1 MKYEPKIELYF
12 PEEIKSG
19 LDRIQ
24 KVYKGWALE
33 DVDIDKLLEGIDQAI
48 EDNTKADTE
57 DNTHAIAVEYDSN
70 TCDYTFD
77 PYFDPS
83 FDLSWDE
90 IDEFFVDDE
99 TDDIEDEELFYSGM
113 ADMEP
118 CLSLDEEEN
127 DENICSSEDD
137 YHLSELDDFDRE
149 DATEVIRAPITET
162 IIIESHGYRRG

>member
-57 DNTHAIAVEYDSN
+57 DNTHDFGKALD
-70 TCDYTFD
+70 
-77 PYFDPS
+77 
-83 FDLSWDE
+83 

-118 CLSLDEEEN
+118 CLSL
-127 DENICSSEDD
+127 
-137 YHLSELDDFDRE
+137 
-149 DATEVIRAPITET
+149 
-162 IIIESHGYRRG
+162 

>member
-48 EDNTKADTE
+48 EDNTKA
-57 DNTHAIAVEYDSN
+57 NTTDAIAIATDVDLDES
-70 TCDYTFD
+70 DYKEAEAFYVD
-77 PYFDPS
+77 
-83 FDLSWDE
+83 WDE
-90 IDEFFVDDE
+90 
-99 TDDIEDEELFYSGM
+99 EDEELPWYEE
-113 ADMEP
+113 D
-118 CLSLDEEEN
+118 EEN

-149 DATEVIRAPITET
+149 DDTEVIRIPITET
-162 IIIESHGYRRG
+162 IIIESHGYRRR